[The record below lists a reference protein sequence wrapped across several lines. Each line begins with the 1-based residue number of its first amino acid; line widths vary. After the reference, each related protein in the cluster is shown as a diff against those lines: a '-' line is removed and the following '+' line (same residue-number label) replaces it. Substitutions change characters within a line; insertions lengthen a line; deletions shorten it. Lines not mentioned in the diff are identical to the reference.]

1 VTDAIRHLIAAA
13 QSRIHFAMRS
23 EHGGVMEY
31 VLIIGVIAL
40 PLVTFLSLFGTE
52 VVEWV
57 QEHAPNI
64 FEEASSW

>member
-1 VTDAIRHLIAAA
+1 VTDAVRHLIALTLV
-13 QSRIHFAMRS
+13 RIHYAMRS
-23 EHGGVMEY
+23 ERGGVMEY

>member
-1 VTDAIRHLIAAA
+1 
-13 QSRIHFAMRS
+13 
-23 EHGGVMEY
+23 MEY